1 MTDHLQQQ
9 IPFPSTR
16 VRAKVIRRIIKIDT
30 QQDLPWLRKS
40 WMPSRRTRM
49 SSNGN
54 GSGFRKN
61 MSRLKRA
68 TSSSSVSKRT
78 PTFDA
83 SKLNQHL
90 SWIELRSAG
99 SQRAI
104 GPGDRTLFFLFP
116 TSELPTLRSAS
127 NLSKFVLLE
136 LESWVESN
144 LSSWIA
150 NLLRKNSIN
159 IQTAEQDLKE
169 LQELMAEKRPSD
181 TSSLQTSRTAWALHD
196 GESLEKVVD
205 QIAGFVDD
213 LEKVFPVQAVCQKLA
228 GIEIEEVEDEA
239 SLTMRKD
246 AAGGVDAALSDAAA
260 HVFGRTTR
268 FKALAR

>member
-40 WMPSRRTRM
+40 WMPSRRTRI

-144 LSSWIA
+144 LSS
-150 NLLRKNSIN
+150 
-159 IQTAEQDLKE
+159 
-169 LQELMAEKRPSD
+169 
-181 TSSLQTSRTAWALHD
+181 
-196 GESLEKVVD
+196 
-205 QIAGFVDD
+205 
-213 LEKVFPVQAVCQKLA
+213 
-228 GIEIEEVEDEA
+228 
-239 SLTMRKD
+239 
-246 AAGGVDAALSDAAA
+246 
-260 HVFGRTTR
+260 
-268 FKALAR
+268 